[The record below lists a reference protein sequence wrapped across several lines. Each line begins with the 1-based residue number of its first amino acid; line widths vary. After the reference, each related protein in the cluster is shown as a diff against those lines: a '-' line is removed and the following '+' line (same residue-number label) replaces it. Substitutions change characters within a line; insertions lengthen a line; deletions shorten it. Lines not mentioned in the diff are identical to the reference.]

1 MGHAN
6 EVGMKAYERSKVYL
20 SKATALKEAVV
31 YTNYGNVFDPERE
44 GWEVFIQLMN
54 VKEERNLIF
63 NPGYTHVGI
72 SCGCH
77 SSEVEMCCF

>member
-1 MGHAN
+1 
-6 EVGMKAYERSKVYL
+6 
-20 SKATALKEAVV
+20 
-31 YTNYGNVFDPERE
+31 
-44 GWEVFIQLMN
+44 MN

-77 SSEVEMCCF
+77 SSEVEMCCFQFAKNPYEKIGVQYRDLMMVDPATCPESRALSKDLLGIGELEDFYN